1 MKKHRFITWLT
12 FLLVGIVSLSAQ
24 QYSLKGEVLDELGDP
39 LIGATVKVKSDPNN
53 GVMTDI
59 NGQFALNVSKGDVL
73 QVSYIGYVT
82 VELPITDQNNIK
94 IEMKEDSQILDE
106 VVVVVWDTVPTPIP
120 VRCKTF
126 LEVLPVCR
134 LVTTHRPR
142 VRALQSS
149 CADRI
154 PSVPMQAL

>member
-12 FLLVGIVSLSAQ
+12 FLLFGIVSLSAQ

-106 VVVVVWDTVPTPIP
+106 VVVVGYGTMRKKDLTGSVV
-120 VRCKTF
+120 
-126 LEVLPVCR
+126 
-134 LVTTHRPR
+134 
-142 VRALQSS
+142 QS
-149 CADRI
+149 
-154 PSVPMQAL
+154 